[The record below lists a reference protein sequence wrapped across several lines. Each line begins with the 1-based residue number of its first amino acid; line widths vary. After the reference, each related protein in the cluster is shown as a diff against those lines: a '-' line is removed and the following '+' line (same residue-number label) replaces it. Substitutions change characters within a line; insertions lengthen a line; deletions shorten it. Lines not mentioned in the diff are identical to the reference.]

1 MEEREISDGPRPG
14 AEFRVQAIHP
24 ASPFT
29 PANLLSLFFRPTQFF
44 SSEIAL
50 GRTPFVLGVTWVVG
64 IAYALG
70 RIDQELLRAEF
81 ERARPYWA
89 SFGHLLTDSW
99 LSFWPILLVYGA
111 LSALAIWY
119 FGGWWYKV
127 RVRWSGDPAPD
138 PGTARIVYIYASF
151 VAAAPTFVALLGQT
165 LLYANYGEAYAAEE
179 LWPTLL
185 LVFPFW
191 GCIVSYRGVTAV
203 FEVVRKRALVWFVIL
218 PFLVYLLAFGLLG
231 VALAWL
237 ERQ

>member
-1 MEEREISDGPRPG
+1 MDVRESPERTRPG
-14 AEFRVQAIHP
+14 SEFRAQAIHP
-24 ASPFT
+24 ASPLT
-29 PANLLSLFFRPTQFF
+29 PGNLLSLFLRPTHFF

-50 GRTPFVLGVTWVVG
+50 GKTPFVVGVSWVVG

-81 ERARPYWA
+81 GRPRPYWA

-99 LSFWPILLVYGA
+99 LSFWAIVLAYGA
-111 LSALAIWY
+111 LSGLAIWY
-119 FGGWWYKV
+119 LGGWWYKV

-138 PGTARIVYIYASF
+138 QGTARIVYIYASF
-151 VAAAPTFVALLGQT
+151 VAAAPTVFALLGQT
-165 LLYANYGEAYAAEE
+165 LFHSNYGEAYGAEA

-185 LVFPFW
+185 LLFPFW
-191 GCIVSYRGVTAV
+191 SCIVSYRGVTAV
-203 FEVVRKRALVWFVIL
+203 FDVVRRRALVWFVIL